1 MYSHGSCAN
10 TPSIFLK
17 EQFPYVSMIHLKKD
31 SEASYIISIALP
43 SKHVPQLCFL
53 AYLVL
58 LSLKRSEEKSKIPQ
72 CKLLLASQ
80 GLQPN
85 STWQPGHNLQ
95 TRIYFRIC
103 RLPISVTESLQEKC
117 SIKILYLPDGSFWNV
132 WCSLRKQQSTGRKM
146 RTLPLYK

>member
-10 TPSIFLK
+10 TPSVFLK

-58 LSLKRSEEKSKIPQ
+58 LIPKAVRRKVQ
-72 CKLLLASQ
+72 D
-80 GLQPN
+80 
-85 STWQPGHNLQ
+85 ST
-95 TRIYFRIC
+95 
-103 RLPISVTESLQEKC
+103 
-117 SIKILYLPDGSFWNV
+117 
-132 WCSLRKQQSTGRKM
+132 M
-146 RTLPLYK
+146 